1 MTDTEDERNT
11 IDTTCETLGGD
22 LASWLVDRLRQQ
34 PKTYGEM
41 SEQEQRETIESAT
54 MAVNSMLRRAV
65 ALIAADDR
73 KVIVAEVE
81 KVEFKD
87 GIKAVISCSKSSEYR
102 HDLADAQGQTVLI
115 VVADADKYLGGERPE
130 AEPDQGALFDKTGMG
145 AEDVGPDDGDREPAA
160 AE

>member
-1 MTDTEDERNT
+1 MSEDEKSVESTT
-11 IDTTCETLGGD
+11 IDTTCESLGGD

-41 SEQEQRETIESAT
+41 SEQEQREVIESAI
-54 MAVNSMLRRAV
+54 MAVNSMLRSAV
-65 ALIAADDR
+65 ALIAADER
-73 KVIVAEVE
+73 AVIVAEVE

-87 GIKAVISCSKSSEYR
+87 GVKAILTASKSSEYR
-102 HDLADAQGQTVLI
+102 HALADAQGQTVLI

-130 AEPDQGALFDKTGMG
+130 PDPDQGALFDKTPMG
-145 AEDVGPDDGDREPAA
+145 ADDDGDREPVA

>member
-1 MTDTEDERNT
+1 MTEDEKSVASI
-11 IDTTCETLGGD
+11 IDITCETLGGD

-65 ALIAADDR
+65 ALIAADER
-73 KVIVAEVE
+73 KVIVADVE

-115 VVADADKYLGGERPE
+115 VVADADKYLGGDRPE

-145 AEDVGPDDGDREPAA
+145 SEDADLEPAA